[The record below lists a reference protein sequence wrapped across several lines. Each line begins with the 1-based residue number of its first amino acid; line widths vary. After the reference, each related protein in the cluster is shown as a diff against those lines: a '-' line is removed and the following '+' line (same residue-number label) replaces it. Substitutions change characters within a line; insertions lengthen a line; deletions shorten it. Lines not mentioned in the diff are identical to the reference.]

1 MSAVVVEL
9 GNELLDRCSFIPCA
23 NFATA
28 FYVAEQLRKGGS
40 VEDETETDVSK
51 FMGNTWFVALLN

>member
-1 MSAVVVEL
+1 MSAVIVEL
-9 GNELLDRCSFIPCA
+9 GNELLHRCSFIPCA

-28 FYVAEQLRKGGS
+28 FYVAEKVRSGES
-40 VEDETETDVSK
+40 TEDEAETDISK